1 MPIEKVPGAPLPL
14 TKMTRA
20 ELPSNSLLT
29 AAKTNNLLLQ
39 EVTQTSAPLWL
50 LGGFSPHPA
59 IPPAVTTP
67 KKYVVLHNTV
77 CPENQQVRALILGQG
92 GLLCSCVFLAVS

>member
-1 MPIEKVPGAPLPL
+1 MSRITQQQFTDSCQDKQP
-14 TKMTRA
+14 
-20 ELPSNSLLT
+20 
-29 AAKTNNLLLQ
+29 AATGGNTNIC
-39 EVTQTSAPLWL
+39 SPMAA
-50 LGGFSPHPA
+50 GGFSPHLA